1 LPECNCS
8 GAQDLGR
15 QIRRNFCSNLCPT
28 NSSGSAPDYFR
39 SAAHRSKRPLSQYFS
54 STDSALLWLRHCA
67 ECLNSPR
74 RSLPAHRSTGS
85 ILLSSYASL
94 FIRKRGLSSQALSE
108 SKSQPRSCVLSG
120 KFSEN
125 KADRCESRLQGYCGS
140 RVAVSQ
146 DRARP

>member
-1 LPECNCS
+1 MVWE
-8 GAQDLGR
+8 GAVKRILS
-15 QIRRNFCSNLCPT
+15 RRELYRNVIAPVRRIWVVKSAVTSCSNLCPT

-94 FIRKRGLSSQALSE
+94 FIRKRGLIESSAIRKQIATKILRLVG
-108 SKSQPRSCVLSG
+108 KVLR
-120 KFSEN
+120 E
-125 KADRCESRLQGYCGS
+125 
-140 RVAVSQ
+140 
-146 DRARP
+146 